1 MTASVSNFGMDTTRA
16 RFGPTILVDYQN
28 LSGLVSQIPVDVLR
42 KRVEEDVPQLQ
53 NDLEHLKEE
62 LCKSKESAVADIQA
76 VRKQTTTELADV
88 QDKSIKEH
96 EKTKH
101 DLERLEKAMENAVT
115 ELSDMNEHL
124 ALELGNTKHALASKA
139 RRSDKQA
146 EIEDGGQNAS
156 DVGDEPG
163 IAIENQLRIKEQSAK
178 AIEIYMNISLSTVWI
193 GCSKN
198 TYGIE

>member
-1 MTASVSNFGMDTTRA
+1 MDTTRA
-16 RFGPTILVDYQN
+16 RGAPTILVDYQN
-28 LSGLVSQIPVDVLR
+28 LSGLVSHIPVDVLR

-53 NDLEHLKEE
+53 NDLEHLKQE
-62 LCKSKESAVADIQA
+62 LSKSKESAGADIQD
-76 VRKQTTTELADV
+76 VRDKTSTELADV
-88 QDKSIKEH
+88 QINSRTEH

-101 DLERLEKAMENAVT
+101 DLERLEKAMENSVT

-124 ALELGNTKHALASKA
+124 ALELGNLKHALSTKG
-139 RRSDKQA
+139 RRNEKRA
-146 EIEDGGQNAS
+146 EIEDGGQNAT

-178 AIEIYMNISLSTVWI
+178 AIEIYMDTSLSTVWI